1 MAERLDKRLV
11 LNEWLFSRLGY
22 SDTVQGM
29 KQVAKILRDEPVGVI
44 KAKWA
49 DHLGHGRCRKENH
62 RLTEVSAK
70 SPRDRNKRLVD
81 FRQYIVFTDH

>member
-22 SDTVQGM
+22 SDTEQGM

-44 KAKWA
+44 EAKRA
-49 DHLGHGRCRKENH
+49 DHLGHGRSRKEITGYLGLHNSTVICI
-62 RLTEVSAK
+62 L
-70 SPRDRNKRLVD
+70 
-81 FRQYIVFTDH
+81 